1 MNRKLIA
8 VLFFIVA
15 VVSIYEI
22 VNSYI
27 EFRQAEEGVRVAQ
40 ANYDKALLEEQQ
52 AQQRLGDLIA
62 RD

>member
-15 VVSIYEI
+15 AISIYEI

-27 EFRQAEEGVRVAQ
+27 QLREAEEGVRIAQ
-40 ANYDKALLEEQQ
+40 ADYDKALLEEQQ
-52 AQQRLGDLIA
+52 AIQRLNDLRA
-62 RD
+62 SD